1 MDDLIKALKEIS
13 ERDAIYGV
21 ERLVKQAQKL
31 FSGCQKFKAS
41 GHRGIKTSSK
51 NRYFPSPQ
59 IRREGSQRHFETKF
73 GK

>member
-21 ERLVKQAQKL
+21 ERLVKQGQKL
-31 FSGCQKFKAS
+31 FPDARNLRQAATEALKPVQN
-41 GHRGIKTSSK
+41 I
-51 NRYFPSPQ
+51 YFPNPQ
-59 IRREGSQRHFETKF
+59 TVREGSQPHFETKF